1 MSQYSWFFVN
11 KNYLL
16 FAILATVLVI
26 PVGFV
31 TADFVFEG
39 QKADSELDGVNS
51 FDGIQGPQGV
61 EIFQNGTDNFALV
74 ASFDDDA
81 VTLVNIE

>member
-39 QKADSELDGVNS
+39 PENS
-51 FDGIQGPQGV
+51 RFR
-61 EIFQNGTDNFALV
+61 
-74 ASFDDDA
+74 SRWCK
-81 VTLVNIE
+81 